1 MWNLF
6 IAMKIQAD
14 KTLTKYL
21 THINKFTAMQKY
33 ILLVSDTANTGITNL
48 VYGKLEVLQWSWS
61 ILNDIDSKILES
73 TDSHL
78 TKNLLFG
85 WLRLIQRQ
93 TGLFLMQPFTIF
105 YLLKDTKNFFFKKNL
120 FFFSHAIIQ
129 SFQNFPW
136 FISFIRFFFH
146 FDLLLTFFFSI
157 FPGTLDFQCLVILIF
172 LVYCI
177 TLHINIYIYFS
188 TLTWLPQQN
197 FD

>member
-120 FFFSHAIIQ
+120 FFFSHAISIISELPVVYFIYPFFL
-129 SFQNFPW
+129 SFW
-136 FISFIRFFFH
+136 FITYIFFFQY
-146 FDLLLTFFFSI
+146 SQV
-157 FPGTLDFQCLVILIF
+157 P
-172 LVYCI
+172 
-177 TLHINIYIYFS
+177 
-188 TLTWLPQQN
+188 
-197 FD
+197 

>member
-120 FFFSHAIIQ
+120 FFFHMQLFNHFRTSRGLFHL
-129 SFQNFPW
+129 SVF
-136 FISFIRFFFH
+136 SFILIYYLHFFFQY
-146 FDLLLTFFFSI
+146 SQV
-157 FPGTLDFQCLVILIF
+157 P
-172 LVYCI
+172 
-177 TLHINIYIYFS
+177 
-188 TLTWLPQQN
+188 
-197 FD
+197 

>member
-120 FFFSHAIIQ
+120 FFFSHAISIISELPVVYFIYPFFL
-129 SFQNFPW
+129 SFW
-136 FISFIRFFFH
+136 FITYIFFFNIPRYPR
-146 FDLLLTFFFSI
+146 FSVPSDSDFFSLLCYI
-157 FPGTLDFQCLVILIF
+157 
-172 LVYCI
+172 VYQY
-177 TLHINIYIYFS
+177 IYIYFS